1 MFENLLYQNAASLIG
16 DDIAAGRL
24 PQALLFAGPAMS
36 GKLTAALETARV
48 LSCSGSPKGIWQCTC
63 PSCLKHKSL
72 VSPDLLLAGS
82 RDCTLE
88 IAAAAKTL
96 KTAAQNNAS
105 YITAARYL
113 FVRSVRK
120 LTARFNQVLWEG
132 DEKVSKI
139 AAITSVIDEHL
150 EEADPLRPLQE
161 LSDLEKTL
169 ETLTA
174 QCLKLESSFMYDS
187 IPVSQI
193 RKASSWARLT
203 SAEGKRVLIFEHADR
218 MQDSV
223 KNALLKILEEP
234 PADAFFI
241 LTAERKNAVLPTILS
256 RVRTY
261 TFNERS
267 AERQK
272 EAVQRIFHEEG
283 CDSIAAYLNGFLP
296 ASAEEIEKEAFAF
309 TDSLQ
314 HGDVP
319 DIDALV
325 KRLKNFEP
333 RIMLSIFFDGVLKA
347 VSQTQKTAD
356 AANSE
361 PGGHSETAQTARHL
375 AQGSRSEA
383 AQLTYRKRI
392 SDAVQH
398 SYEDIRVYNQSP
410 VSALESLAYAFLE
423 EAFSLAS

>member
-16 DDIAAGRL
+16 DDIRGGTL

-48 LSCSGSPKGIWQCTC
+48 LSCSANPKGMWQCTC

-72 VSPDLLLAGS
+72 VSPELLLAGS

-105 YITAARYL
+105 YIAAARYL

-120 LTARFNQVLWEG
+120 LTARFNQVLWGG

-139 AAITSVIDEHL
+139 AAITSVIDEYL
-150 EEADPLRPLQE
+150 EELDPLRPLQE
-161 LSDLEKTL
+161 ADALEKTL
-169 ETLTA
+169 ENLCA
-174 QCLKLESSFMYDS
+174 QCVKLESSFMYDS

-193 RKASSWARLT
+193 RKASSWARL
-203 SAEGKRVLIFEHADR
+203 SASEGKRVLIFEHADR

-261 TFNERS
+261 SFNERS
-267 AERQK
+267 AERQS
-272 EAVQRIFHEEG
+272 EVVRRIFHEDG
-283 CDSIAAYLNGFLP
+283 FDSIGTYLNGFLP
-296 ASAEEIEKEAFAF
+296 ASVEDIEREARSF
-309 TDSLQ
+309 TDSLR
-314 HGDVP
+314 HNDVP

-333 RIMLSIFFDGVLKA
+333 RIMLSLFFDGVLQA
-347 VSQTQKTAD
+347 LPRNTAAEGPQTAD
-356 AANSE
+356 AASIAYRTRI
-361 PGGHSETAQTARHL
+361 G
-375 AQGSRSEA
+375 EA
-383 AQLTYRKRI
+383 LRR
-392 SDAVQH
+392 
-398 SYEDIRVYNQSP
+398 SYEYIRVYNQSP

-423 EAFSLAS
+423 ESFSDCAS